1 MKHSVEEIVLSNG
14 MRGLLVDI
22 PDATVMSM
30 RFNLRAGDYFAPLE
44 QYEAAHIM
52 EHMVLGANE
61 RYRSSRKFSAELEK
75 NGAYANASTGYV
87 AMNYIAECA
96 DFEWDRVLELITL
109 AVSKPYFTQEE
120 FEAEFG
126 NVKEELTGCLNNH
139 HQVLFTEI
147 QKAFDASGRYRS
159 DTDRLDLLK
168 NVDIAAVKA
177 HYKKTHHSDNIRF
190 VIAGKMS
197 GRRNKIISILEGAE
211 FSRGERFAYPSASI
225 QHLEAP
231 LYIDRQEVKNIIFDL
246 RTYKMRRFGDNE
258 ADAMNMV
265 DTMLTS
271 TFHSLIF
278 GEARE
283 KGLVYGIWSSF
294 DTGSNESTWDFSAQ
308 VNKSNI
314 EPLFDIIIKQLR
326 RILQGDVTKE
336 DIDAAKQY
344 KLGSFQ
350 MSAQTVGSLVKGYG
364 SRYFFDGTIIDY
376 SEIPNDIK
384 AVNKTRMVDAVRT
397 MFEDKLWGLGVLSSC
412 GEEYAE
418 ELRKK
423 IEVLWQ

>member
-1 MKHSVEEIVLSNG
+1 
-14 MRGLLVDI
+14 
-22 PDATVMSM
+22 
-30 RFNLRAGDYFAPLE
+30 
-44 QYEAAHIM
+44 
-52 EHMVLGANE
+52 
-61 RYRSSRKFSAELEK
+61 
-75 NGAYANASTGYV
+75 
-87 AMNYIAECA
+87 
-96 DFEWDRVLELITL
+96 
-109 AVSKPYFTQEE
+109 
-120 FEAEFG
+120 
-126 NVKEELTGCLNNH
+126 
-139 HQVLFTEI
+139 
-147 QKAFDASGRYRS
+147 
-159 DTDRLDLLK
+159 
-168 NVDIAAVKA
+168 
-177 HYKKTHHSDNIRF
+177 
-190 VIAGKMS
+190 
-197 GRRNKIISILEGAE
+197 
-211 FSRGERFAYPSASI
+211 
-225 QHLEAP
+225 
-231 LYIDRQEVKNIIFDL
+231 
-246 RTYKMRRFGDNE
+246 
-258 ADAMNMV
+258 MNMV

-364 SRYFFDGTIIDY
+364 GRYFFDGTIIDY

-384 AVNKTRMVDAVRT
+384 SVNKTRMVDAVRT

-412 GEEYAE
+412 GEDYAE

-423 IEVLWQ
+423 IETLWQ